1 MSEEDVK
8 RKFGFINRVDDV
20 NWPPLSFSKVDV
32 SYVSPSSIRSEV
44 GEVEDIPD
52 DTAYIVA
59 SRHTLAFRIRPPR
72 DRESDQGLTRETSA
86 LEHSTVAN
94 LHHKLFKVNSQT
106 LCCRAIIA

>member
-1 MSEEDVK
+1 MK

-20 NWPPLSFSKVDV
+20 NWPQLSFSKVDV

-59 SRHTLAFRIRPPR
+59 SRHSLTFPNDSLVS
-72 DRESDQGLTRETSA
+72 ETSDQGLMRETSV
-86 LEHSTVAN
+86 LGSTVAN
-94 LHHKLFKVNSQT
+94 LHHKLFKVNCQT

>member
-1 MSEEDVK
+1 MSEENVK

-20 NWPPLSFSKVDV
+20 NWPPLSFTKVDV

-59 SRHTLAFRIRPPR
+59 SRHTLAFRIRPL
-72 DRESDQGLTRETSA
+72 QGHVEGKILKKLCVSEEDVTRIFGFI
-86 LEHSTVAN
+86 N
-94 LHHKLFKVNSQT
+94 
-106 LCCRAIIA
+106 

>member
-44 GEVEDIPD
+44 GEIEDIPD

-72 DRESDQGLTRETSA
+72 GREEGVILKKLCVSMKDVTRKFGFI
-86 LEHSTVAN
+86 N
-94 LHHKLFKVNSQT
+94 
-106 LCCRAIIA
+106 

>member
-1 MSEEDVK
+1 MSEENVK

-20 NWPPLSFSKVDV
+20 NWPQLSFSKVDV

-59 SRHTLAFRIRPPR
+59 SRHTLAFRIRPPQG
-72 DRESDQGLTRETSA
+72 REEGMILKKLCVSMKDVTRKFGFI
-86 LEHSTVAN
+86 N
-94 LHHKLFKVNSQT
+94 
-106 LCCRAIIA
+106 